1 MKQIPLPLSA
11 ASDSPPR
18 IVVGNANAHAV
29 DGLLESR
36 SWPFH
41 SAILSGPP
49 RSGKS
54 LLARWFVE
62 SGHGDAL
69 DDADRMDEDAVF
81 HSWNR
86 AQESRRPLLIVS
98 SCRRAGNTEDAEG
111 LWQVSLPDLGSRL
124 GAALELEIGDP
135 DEEMLG
141 ELIDIHAQM
150 RGLSLD
156 PSAREYLVPRCERS
170 HLGVEKLLA
179 AIDRL
184 SLERKQPPT
193 LAIWREALVELYG
206 SEGHSADAAGDQDG
220 DGDLG
225 AS

>member
-1 MKQIPLPLSA
+1 MKQIALPLSA

-18 IVVGNANAHAV
+18 IVVGNANAGAI
-29 DGLLESR
+29 DALLEPAT
-36 SWPFH
+36 WPFH

-62 SGHGDAL
+62 AGHGDAL

-86 AQESRRPLLIVS
+86 AQETGRPLLIVS
-98 SCRRAGNTEDAEG
+98 ARRRGEG
-111 LWQVSLPDLGSRL
+111 EGRWQVSLPDLGSRL

-141 ELIDIHAQM
+141 ELIDVHAQM
-150 RGLSLD
+150 RRLSLD
-156 PSAREYLVPRCERS
+156 PSATDYLVPRCERS
-170 HLGVEKLLA
+170 HVGVENLVA

-193 LAIWREALVELYG
+193 LAIWREAQIELYG
-206 SEGHSADAAGDQDG
+206 SEGSGGDPRP
-220 DGDLG
+220 L
-225 AS
+225 